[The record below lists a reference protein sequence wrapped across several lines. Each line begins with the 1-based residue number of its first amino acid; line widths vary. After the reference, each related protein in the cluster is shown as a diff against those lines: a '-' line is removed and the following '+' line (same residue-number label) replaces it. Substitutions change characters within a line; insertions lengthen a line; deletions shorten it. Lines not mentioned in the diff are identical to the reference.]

1 MLSLQNKTVAN
12 RDALKQMTKCLA
24 LYEVMNPQRCRRKHM
39 LFAKTKINHLNDFSV
54 PIHNHAA

>member
-24 LYEVMNPQRCRRKHM
+24 LYEVMTNQLWRE
-39 LFAKTKINHLNDFSV
+39 
-54 PIHNHAA
+54 